1 MIRPDAAA
9 TLMRWRE
16 ALAGGAIA
24 GLGLWVALASRG
36 LPAILGAVAI
46 GVGATLIVS
55 GMRRARFATAAAS
68 PGLVEVD
75 EGRITYLGPVMGGSV
90 ALDDVEAV
98 TFRRTATGE
107 AFWRIAHD
115 AGHALAIPEGAAGSE
130 RLLDALV
137 ALPGLAPGAMV
148 RAVRRPGPVTVVV
161 WRRRE
166 ATVDRRALT

>member
-1 MIRPDAAA
+1 MIRPDAA
-9 TLMRWRE
+9 LLLRRWGE
-16 ALAGGAIA
+16 ALAGGGAIL
-24 GLGLWVALASRG
+24 LGLWLFLGARG
-36 LPAILGAVAI
+36 LPAVMGGALVAI
-46 GVGATLIVS
+46 GAVLLAS
-55 GMRRARFATAAAS
+55 GVRRARFATDVAS

-90 ALDDVEAV
+90 EIDDVEAV

-107 AFWRIAHD
+107 AFWRIAHA
-115 AGHALAIPEGAAGSE
+115 AGPSLAIPEGAAGSE

-161 WRRRE
+161 WRRVAPE
-166 ATVDRRALT
+166 DRRALT